1 MTSFNIEAEEILDE
15 LLEPNTDDETPGGSI
30 RNYRTLVLHDSEFQE
45 RQERA
50 LTKLNNL
57 MIKERIEELR
67 QFSDNYGYTDWIS
80 DRIAELNSQLI
91 GDKNE

>member
-1 MTSFNIEAEEILDE
+1 MTQFNIEAEKIIDWQVTLLIGQAILQDVSE
-15 LLEPNTDDETPGGSI
+15 SRKINITQEMLDDARKE
-30 RNYRTLVLHDSEFQE
+30 
-45 RQERA
+45 A
-50 LTKLNNL
+50 LAKLNNL